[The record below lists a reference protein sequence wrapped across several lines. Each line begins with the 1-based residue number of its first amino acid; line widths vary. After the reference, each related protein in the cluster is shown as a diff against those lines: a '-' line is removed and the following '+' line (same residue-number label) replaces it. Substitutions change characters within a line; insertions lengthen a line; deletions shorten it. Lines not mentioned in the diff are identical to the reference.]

1 MTHRLLPLL
10 LTAISLHA
18 EDVRFGP
25 AFSSGMM
32 LQREAPI
39 TLTGSGPAGAS
50 VNVTLGK
57 TRLTTIVARDGTWK
71 ATFPPVG
78 AGGPYP
84 LEVSD
89 GKSKA
94 ILDDVLAGDIWI
106 CSGQSNMQMGL
117 DEAIGGSDAI
127 ANGSSNTTIRLLSV
141 PKAGADKPQTE
152 IGATWRKCDP
162 ESLRKFSAVAWFFA
176 AHLRKSPRLAEVPIG
191 IVDSSFG
198 GTSIEAWT
206 PPGTLPDMDKD
217 AISGSMFGIPPGNLF
232 NRMIAPLTAFP
243 IKGVLWYQ
251 GEANAGRPGVYPKL
265 LSNLADRWRDAWHQ
279 PDLPFLIVQL
289 PAFDGKMGDLDFGW
303 LREAQ
308 AKACS
313 ETNRMWLAVTHDT
326 TDGSDLHPREKEEIG
341 RRLALLARHHVFGE
355 NIISEGPKL
364 TATEFV
370 GGRASVTFDQPPKAA
385 AGGTITGFALAGA
398 DGEFRFAKATA
409 EGNRVTLVADGVADP
424 KFVRYAWGGLPNA
437 NLANASGLAAPPFR
451 SDSFPPRSTA
461 FQPLPVFQRVETPL
475 YQLETGRFGR
485 IASLVAD
492 GRQFLSNEPNGGA
505 GIPTFF
511 GPRNLPLVRATGP
524 NRLVLSDATAEIEI
538 ACHDD
543 TMEWKLR
550 NRGNDPYDF
559 RVMLHPQV
567 RIESGTETVTLTRE
581 NVRLTVKGAAASPD
595 GGCVETKVPPQ
606 GSKILTWTIA
616 K

>member
-1 MTHRLLPLL
+1 MPRRLLPLI
-10 LTAISLHA
+10 LTVISLRA

-32 LQREAPI
+32 LQREAPV
-39 TLTGSGPAGAS
+39 TLTGLGPAGAS

-84 LEVSD
+84 LEISD
-89 GKSKA
+89 GKSRA
-94 ILDDVLAGDIWI
+94 SLDDVLAGDIWV

-117 DEAIGGSDAI
+117 DEAIGVPEAI

-152 IGATWRKCDP
+152 TGATWRKCDP

-176 AHLRKSPRLAEVPIG
+176 VHLRKSPRLAEVPIG

-206 PPGTLPDMDKD
+206 PPGTLPDMAGDD
-217 AISGSMFGIPPGNLF
+217 ICGSMFGIPPGSLF
-232 NRMIAPLTAFP
+232 NRMISPLTASP

-251 GEANAGRPGVYPKL
+251 GEANAGKPLVYPKL
-265 LSNLADRWRDAWHQ
+265 LSNLADRWRAAWRQ

-289 PAFDGKMGDLDFGW
+289 PAFDGSMGGLDFGW

-313 ETNRMWLAVTHDT
+313 ATTLMWCAATYDT
-326 TDGSDLHPREKEEIG
+326 TDGSDLHPREKEEVG
-341 RRLALLARHHVFGE
+341 RRLALLARRNVFGE
-355 NIISEGPKL
+355 DIISEGPKPTSMDFGDGL
-364 TATEFV
+364 
-370 GGRASVTFDQPPKAA
+370 ASITFDQPPKAA

-409 EGNRVTLVADGVADP
+409 EGNRVTLVADGIADP

-437 NLANASGLAAPPFR
+437 TLTNASGLAAPPFR
-451 SDSFPPRSTA
+451 NDAFPPRSTV
-461 FQPLPVFQRVETPL
+461 FQPLPAFQRVETPL

-524 NRLVLSDATAEIEI
+524 NRLVLSDASAEIEI

-543 TMEWKLR
+543 TMEWTLR

-567 RIESGTETVTLTRE
+567 RIESGAETVTLTRE
-581 NVRLTVKGAAASPD
+581 NVRLTVRGATASPD

-606 GSKILTWTIA
+606 GARTLAWSIA